1 VIWNWKCPEVLTG
14 FGLPFVNP
22 IHSFLYTTEGEF
34 QVAITTAAARLGTSA
49 FSDAAPVELRSNAT
63 QGEIE
68 AVILVTY
75 QQVLG
80 NPYILT
86 SERLVIAESLL
97 RDRKITVQEF
107 VRQVAKSDLYKQNF
121 FHNNFQSRTIELNYK
136 HLLGRAPYD
145 QSEITAHMNLYQSKG
160 FDADIDSYID
170 SPEYQTSFGENI
182 VPYYRDFVT
191 TGVGQRSVGFP
202 RLLQLYRGY
211 ASSDRAQ
218 LIGKAPRLVKDL
230 ARNTASTVVPP
241 SGGAGGFA
249 FISAAKGDASSSA
262 FGGSK
267 AFGSGRLFRVEVA
280 GISGPGYPKVRR
292 VNKAVVIPYEE
303 LSSHMQ
309 RVQRQGG
316 KIASITPL

>member
-1 VIWNWKCPEVLTG
+1 
-14 FGLPFVNP
+14 
-22 IHSFLYTTEGEF
+22 
-34 QVAITTAAARLGTSA
+34 VAITTAASRLGTSP
-49 FSDAAPVELRSNAT
+49 FSDASPVELRPNAT
-63 QGEIE
+63 AGDIE
-68 AVILVTY
+68 AVILAVY

-80 NPYILT
+80 NPHLLK
-86 SERLVIAESLL
+86 SERLVISESLL

-107 VRQVAKSDLYKQNF
+107 VRQVAKSTLYKEKF
-121 FHNNFQSRTIELNYK
+121 FHNNFQSRAIEHNFK

-145 QSEITAHMNLYQSKG
+145 QSEITEHLNLYQSKG

-170 SPEYQTSFGENI
+170 SPEYQTNFGENI
-182 VPYYRDFVT
+182 VPYYRDLVT
-191 TGVGQRSVGFP
+191 TGAGQRAVGFP

-230 ARNTASTVVPP
+230 ARNTASAVVPP

-249 FISAAKGDASSSA
+249 FLPALKGDASFSA

-267 AFGSGRLFRVEVA
+267 AFGSGRFFRVEVA

-303 LSSHMQ
+303 LTPHMQ

>member
-1 VIWNWKCPEVLTG
+1 L
-14 FGLPFVNP
+14 
-22 IHSFLYTTEGEF
+22 
-34 QVAITTAAARLGTSA
+34 QVAITTAASRLGTSA
-49 FSDAAPVELRSNAT
+49 FSDAAPLELRPNAT
-63 QGEIE
+63 QGEVE
-68 AVILVTY
+68 AVILAVY

-80 NPYILT
+80 NPHLLKT
-86 SERLVIAESLL
+86 ERLVIAESLL

-107 VRQVAKSDLYKQNF
+107 VRQVAKSELYKQKF
-121 FHNNFQSRTIELNYK
+121 FHNSFQSRTIELNFK

-145 QSEITAHMNLYQSKG
+145 QSEITDHMNRYQSEG

-170 SPEYQTSFGENI
+170 SPEYQASFGENI
-182 VPYYRDFVT
+182 VPYYRDLVT
-191 TGVGQRSVGFP
+191 TGIGQRTVGFP

-211 ASSDRAQ
+211 ANSDRAQ
-218 LIGKAPRLVKDL
+218 LIGNAPRLVKDL
-230 ARNTASTVVPP
+230 ARNTASGIIPP

-249 FISAAKGDASSSA
+249 FQAAQKGDASYSA

-267 AFGSGRLFRVEVA
+267 AFGSGRLYRVEVA
-280 GISGPGYPKVRR
+280 GISKPGYPKVRR

-303 LSSHMQ
+303 LTPHMQ

>member
-1 VIWNWKCPEVLTG
+1 
-14 FGLPFVNP
+14 
-22 IHSFLYTTEGEF
+22 
-34 QVAITTAAARLGTSA
+34 VAITTAASRLGTAA
-49 FSDAAPVELRSNAT
+49 FSNAASVELRPTAT
-63 QGEIE
+63 PGEIE
-68 AVILVTY
+68 AVILAVY

-80 NPYILT
+80 NPHLLT

-97 RDRKITVQEF
+97 RNRKITVQEF

-121 FHNNFQSRTIELNYK
+121 FHNSFQSRTIELNFK

-145 QSEITAHMNLYQSKG
+145 QSEITDHMNLYQSKG

-202 RLLQLYRGY
+202 RLLQLYRGF

-218 LIGKAPRLVKDL
+218 LIGNAPRLVKDL
-230 ARNTASTVVPP
+230 ARNTASVVVPP
-241 SGGAGGFA
+241 SGAAGGFA
-249 FISAAKGDASSSA
+249 FQSALKGDASSSA

-280 GISGPGYPKVRR
+280 GINGPGYPKVRR
-292 VNKAVVIPYEE
+292 VNKAVIIPYEE
-303 LSSHMQ
+303 LTPHMQ